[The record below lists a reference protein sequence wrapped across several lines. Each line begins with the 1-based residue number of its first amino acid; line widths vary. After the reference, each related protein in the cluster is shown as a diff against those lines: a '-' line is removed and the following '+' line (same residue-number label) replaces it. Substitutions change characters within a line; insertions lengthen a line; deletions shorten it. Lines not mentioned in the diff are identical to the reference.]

1 MNKIASTLKAARE
14 KKGWSLRETARRSGI
29 SAATISKLE
38 TGEMENPTFATL
50 AVLSE
55 RLGIKGR
62 TWEGLFTK

>member
-55 RLGIKGR
+55 HLGIKGR